1 MEHKDPK
8 KSKYWLCEHTNILN
22 QESPNSIPRLLKWNI
37 AKLWKALKDV
47 KQLQQLPDEKT
58 KDGTLEQTIQEKVE
72 SEVQQD
78 AGDKDEVKQHEVEN
92 DEFVELGE
100 AQFEVQQ
107 DEGEKVEFAKVENVP
122 DSCGLDD
129 FDTPTDMFQSPLC
142 SCEIGES
149 QPVSFRSDEVT
160 SPKYNSDS
168 TLEPNTLSGKSL
180 PQEEDECL
188 KKLVDNILHNSKKY
202 APAILDE
209 LKEERHSISDNLT
222 KKIEYL
228 EK

>member
-1 MEHKDPK
+1 MV
-8 KSKYWLCEHTNILN
+8 
-22 QESPNSIPRLLKWNI
+22 
-37 AKLWKALKDV
+37 A
-47 KQLQQLPDEKT
+47 

-78 AGDKDEVKQHEVEN
+78 AGDKDEVKQHEVRWRMMN
-92 DEFVELGE
+92 LLNLVKLNLKFSKIR
-100 AQFEVQQ
+100 
-107 DEGEKVEFAKVENVP
+107 GEKVEFAEVENVP

-149 QPVSFRSDEVT
+149 QPISFRRDEVT

-168 TLEPNTLSGKSL
+168 TLEPNTLNGKSL

-188 KKLVDNILHNSKKY
+188 KKLVDNILYNSKKY
-202 APAILDE
+202 APAMLDE
-209 LKEERHSISDNLT
+209 LTEERHSISDNLT